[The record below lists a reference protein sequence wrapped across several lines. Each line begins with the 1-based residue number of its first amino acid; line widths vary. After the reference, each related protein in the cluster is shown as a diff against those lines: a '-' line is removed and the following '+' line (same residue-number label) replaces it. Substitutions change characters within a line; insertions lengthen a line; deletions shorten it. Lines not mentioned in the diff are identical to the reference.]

1 MSTLNQPTASSPA
14 GSAREL
20 EAILE
25 AAALLGAEKIR
36 QQALNLEERARAQ
49 RFYVACLGQFKRGKS
64 TLLDA
69 LVGLPVLPT
78 GILPVT
84 AVPTVV
90 RYGSAPAA
98 RIQLQPGEWKDIQAA
113 ELGAYVAEEQNPGNS
128 KGVAAVEVFIPSQLL
143 ASGMC
148 LVDTPGLG
156 SIFASNTEAT
166 RAFVPHVDAA
176 ILVTGA
182 DPPLSADELS
192 LAAAVAAHVK
202 DIIVVLNKAD
212 RVTEAER
219 LTAKDFAQLIF
230 YKHLGQKTGPILE
243 ISATEWLQSGK
254 PTRDGAK
261 LVRNLQ
267 ELASGSGAALA
278 QGAWERGMQRL
289 RLELRSMI
297 CERLGALTRPLEE
310 SRERLAALR
319 ERVEMAKSSL
329 RDLAPLLTAEQ
340 QRMANIFAERRAAF
354 MAATLPSAHD
364 ELQQQIARI
373 EFRSGPKYRRDLMR
387 LAQDTARRAV
397 LPWLEKEQTNAADL
411 YSKTMARFTA
421 LTQRF
426 VASFDKSLE
435 AIEEAQLSSV
445 FQYGEELTSKSEFRF
460 YDMIRVARPVSP
472 FGLLRDFVLCVMR
485 VRQPFIR
492 DAERFLEQ
500 LLEVNSWRVEN
511 DFKERVASSRQAL
524 EKHIRNLLNEMVD
537 RVESAVLAAQ
547 EAINRGESAVE
558 TEVDG
563 LRYMEQ
569 RLLAKH
575 PRKPRRRDAR

>member
-14 GSAREL
+14 GSSPEL

-25 AAALLGAEKIR
+25 ASALLGAEKIR
-36 QQALNLEERARAQ
+36 QQALDLEERARAQ

-98 RIQLQPGEWKDIQAA
+98 RIQLQPGEWKEIQTA

-219 LTAKDFAQLIF
+219 LMAKDFAQLIF

-340 QRMANIFAERRAAF
+340 QKMANIFAERRTAF
-354 MAATLPSAHD
+354 MAATLPLARE

-373 EFRSGPKYRRDLMR
+373 EFSSGPKYRRDLMR
-387 LAQDTARRAV
+387 LAQDSARRAV

-421 LTQRF
+421 LAQRF

-537 RVESAVLAAQ
+537 RVEGAVLAAQ
-547 EAINRGESAVE
+547 ETINRGESAVE

-569 RLLAKH
+569 RLLAK
-575 PRKPRRRDAR
+575 ASA

>member
-14 GSAREL
+14 GSSPEL

-25 AAALLGAEKIR
+25 ACALLGPEKIR
-36 QQALNLEERARAQ
+36 QQALDLEERARTQ

-98 RIQLQPGEWKDIQAA
+98 RIELQPGEWKEIQTA

-192 LAAAVAAHVK
+192 LTAAVAAHVK

-421 LTQRF
+421 LAQRF

-460 YDMIRVARPVSP
+460 YDMIRLARPVSP
-472 FGLLRDFVLCVMR
+472 FGLLRDFVLSLMR

-511 DFKERVASSRQAL
+511 DVKERVASSRRGL
-524 EKHIRNLLNEMVD
+524 EKHIRSLLNEMVG

-547 EAINRGESAVE
+547 ETINRGESAVE
-558 TEVDG
+558 TEIDG

-569 RLLAKH
+569 RLLAK
-575 PRKPRRRDAR
+575 ASE

>member
-1 MSTLNQPTASSPA
+1 VSTLNQPTASSPA

-98 RIQLQPGEWKDIQAA
+98 RIQLQPGEWKEIQTA

-156 SIFASNTEAT
+156 SIFASNTEAA

-219 LTAKDFAQLIF
+219 LTAKEFAQLIF

-421 LTQRF
+421 LAQRF

-511 DFKERVASSRQAL
+511 DFKERVASSRQGL
-524 EKHIRNLLNEMVD
+524 EKHIRSLLNEMVD

-547 EAINRGESAVE
+547 ETINRGESAVE
-558 TEVDG
+558 TGIDR

-569 RLLAKH
+569 RLLAK
-575 PRKPRRRDAR
+575 ASA